1 MSEDFAPL
9 ILAVETATRAGS
21 ISLLHGRD
29 VISSVSGD
37 ANSSHSSD
45 LIQNITRV
53 LEASGSNLKDIDV
66 YAAASGP
73 GSFTGLRIGLA
84 TVKALAVST
93 DRKCVGVSTLAAI
106 ARAAGVSPRT
116 VALLPA
122 GRGELYAQMFTVS
135 LERVEALDRPSHLNP
150 SVLLEKYRFENILW
164 AGEGA
169 QAQELTLRDAA
180 SARNLTLISNGHR
193 SAESERYGWVI
204 AAKQNH
210 LAEAVG
216 ILAFDAHAEGNTISP
231 EDLRATYVRP
241 SDAEIKKDG
250 NDTSHKSSR

>member
-53 LEASGSNLKDIDV
+53 LEASRSDLKDIDV

-169 QAQELTLRDAA
+169 QAQ
-180 SARNLTLISNGHR
+180 
-193 SAESERYGWVI
+193 
-204 AAKQNH
+204 
-210 LAEAVG
+210 
-216 ILAFDAHAEGNTISP
+216 
-231 EDLRATYVRP
+231 
-241 SDAEIKKDG
+241 
-250 NDTSHKSSR
+250 